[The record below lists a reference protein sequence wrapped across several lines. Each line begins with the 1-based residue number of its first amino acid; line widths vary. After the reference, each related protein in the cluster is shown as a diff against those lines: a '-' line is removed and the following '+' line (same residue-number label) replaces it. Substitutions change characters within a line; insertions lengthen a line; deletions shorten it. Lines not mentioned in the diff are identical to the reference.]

1 MLVLDGVLALAPST
15 LDTNDPGKGNTH
27 THYMME
33 LDVMRARGG
42 NPILCYWSPMV
53 QSITTA
59 VKSEKNLY
67 ISTLQV
73 RKPFIKIM
81 LNISYVSLSLPK
93 KKYIWSNLLCWPCQ
107 SVWVL
112 NVPIG
117 FGDERPLYR
126 AHLPNGGHDYMYC
139 NMRKPSNNI
148 WWMVP

>member
-1 MLVLDGVLALAPST
+1 
-15 LDTNDPGKGNTH
+15 
-27 THYMME
+27 MME

-93 KKYIWSNLLCWPCQ
+93 KNIYMKQ
-107 SVWVL
+107 SIMLAMSVCL
-112 NVPIG
+112 
-117 FGDERPLYR
+117 
-126 AHLPNGGHDYMYC
+126 
-139 NMRKPSNNI
+139 SS
-148 WWMVP
+148 